1 MMFKKQRTLTS
12 QISQNLKE
20 NNNDLL
26 EFDIAL
32 KIPHL

>member
-1 MMFKKQRTLTS
+1 MMFKKQRILTS

-20 NNNDLL
+20 NINDLL